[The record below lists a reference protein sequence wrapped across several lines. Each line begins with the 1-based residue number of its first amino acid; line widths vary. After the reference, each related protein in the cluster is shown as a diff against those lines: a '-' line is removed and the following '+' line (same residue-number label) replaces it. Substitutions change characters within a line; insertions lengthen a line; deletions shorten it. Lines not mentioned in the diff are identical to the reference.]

1 MPSSRPVANRRFLV
15 ILVAVVSF
23 VSLLSLVFRQHGA
36 DSVFSNV
43 PIHRVSVDDSI
54 LKGEAIS
61 GKIGND
67 TLK

>member
-1 MPSSRPVANRRFLV
+1 MANRRFLV
-15 ILVAVVSF
+15 IVVAVVGF
-23 VSLLSLVFRQHGA
+23 VSLLSLVFRQH
-36 DSVFSNV
+36 DTDLVFSNV